1 MTELNPQKRLGALS
15 LIPLFSFLLLYIGA
29 GCWFSIKGQDMAFYQ
44 FPAPTCALFGFWIA
58 LILGYKNLSFH
69 IKTFTSGI
77 GDETVILMCLI
88 FLLAGA
94 FSSVTTKMGAVDAS
108 VAFGMYLLPSKLL
121 LPGLFII
128 SCFISFAMGTSMGT
142 LSTIMPIAIGLSNDA
157 GLSLPLVAGTV
168 LSGAMFGDNLSII
181 SDTTIAATMTQEC
194 GMKEKM
200 KANLK
205 IALPAAFFT
214 LLLLFFMQEP
224 TFVETLPDFSIVRI
238 IPYVVVISLAILQ
251 VHVVLVLSI
260 GIIIAIVIGIATQSF
275 HVLEIGRI
283 IYDGFLS
290 MTDVFLVS
298 ILIAGI
304 AAIALKEGGL
314 DYLLKKLSHVAKG
327 KKSAELVI
335 AVCVSIADIAVAN
348 NTVAILLSGSVVK
361 KIAANFHLSRA
372 RAASLIDIFSCV
384 WQGIIPH
391 GAQLLLVGGLCKLS
405 GFAIIPWT
413 FYPMVLCIMTL
424 LDIAFGKVH
433 ARV

>member
-1 MTELNPQKRLGALS
+1 MTELNPQKRLGSLS
-15 LIPLFSFLLLYIGA
+15 LIPLLGFLLLYIGA
-29 GCWFSIKGQDMAFYQ
+29 GCWFSLQGQDMAFYQ

-58 LILGYKNLSFH
+58 LILGYRNLSFH

-94 FSSVTTKMGAVDAS
+94 FSSVTIKMGAVDAS
-108 VAFGMYLLPSKLL
+108 VALGMYLLPSKLL

-128 SCFISFAMGTSMGT
+128 SCCISFAMGTSMGT
-142 LSTIMPIAIGLSNDA
+142 LSTIMPIAIGLSNDT

-200 KANLK
+200 KANLR
-205 IALPAAFFT
+205 IALPAAIFT
-214 LLLLFFMQEP
+214 ILLLLFMAEP
-224 TFVETLPDFSIVRI
+224 VLLEHRSDFSVLQIV
-238 IPYVVVISLAILQ
+238 PYAVVIALALLQ

-260 GIIIAIVIGIATQSF
+260 GIIIAIVIGIGTGSF
-275 HVLEIGRI
+275 HVFEVGKV

-304 AAIALKEGGL
+304 AAIAAKEGGL
-314 DYLLKKLSHVAKG
+314 DYLLKKLSRVAKG
-327 KKSAELVI
+327 RKSAELVI
-335 AVCVSIADIAVAN
+335 ALCASIADIAVAN

-361 KIAANFHLSRA
+361 KIADTFHLSRA

-384 WQGIIPH
+384 WQGVIPH

-413 FYPMVLCIMTL
+413 FYPVVLCVMTL

>member
-1 MTELNPQKRLGALS
+1 MTELNPHKKLGSLS
-15 LIPLFSFLLLYIGA
+15 LIPLLSFLLLYIGA
-29 GCWFSIKGQDMAFYQ
+29 GCWFSLKGQDMAFYQ
-44 FPAPTCALFGFWIA
+44 FPAPTCALFGFWMA

-108 VAFGMYLLPSKLL
+108 VALGMHLLPSKLL

-142 LSTIMPIAIGLSNDA
+142 LSTIIPIAIGLSNDA

-168 LSGAMFGDNLSII
+168 LGGAMFGDNLSII

-205 IALPAAFFT
+205 IALPAAFIT
-214 LLLLFFMQEP
+214 LVILFFTETP
-224 TFVETLPDFSIVRI
+224 TLNGNLSDFSIVRI
-238 IPYVVVISLAILQ
+238 LPYALVIALALLQ

-260 GIIIAIVIGIATQSF
+260 GIIMAIIIGMAVGSF
-275 HVLEIGRI
+275 HILEVGKI

-304 AAIALKEGGL
+304 AAISAKEGGL

-327 KKSAELVI
+327 RKSAQLVI
-335 AVCVSIADIAVAN
+335 AICVSIADIAVAN

-361 KIAANFHLSRA
+361 KIADSFHLSKA

-413 FYPMVLCIMTL
+413 FYPMILGVMAL
-424 LDIAFGKVH
+424 LDIAFGKIH